1 MDKEAIFYGGILIL
15 ILTALY
21 LARNTFG
28 SVGGGA
34 KDLYA
39 SMMDSVSG
47 RAFNEY
53 TLPDNYF
60 RP

>member
-1 MDKEAIFYGGILIL
+1 MDKEVIFYGGILIL

-21 LARNTFG
+21 LARGAFG

-39 SMMDSVSG
+39 SIMDSVSG
-47 RAFNEY
+47 AAFNTY
-53 TLPDNYF
+53 VIPDNF
-60 RP
+60 HRP

>member
-1 MDKEAIFYGGILIL
+1 MDKEVTFYGGILIL

-21 LARNTFG
+21 LARGVFDPVT
-28 SVGGGA
+28 GA
-34 KDLYA
+34 KNLYA

-47 RAFNEY
+47 KAFNDY
-53 TLPDNYF
+53 TVPDNFY